1 MTYDDIEGRRGRCR
15 DRHHRRGCGGR
26 ASFRRMRE
34 SARRRGRLTR
44 DADEG
49 FLFGVCAGIA
59 RHLGLRPRTV
69 RIATLVLLVFF
80 TVPTVIAYALI
91 AWLAPSARSV
101 RGDARTDEAPAD
113 EGDGE
118 AGGEGS
124 AVDGLTRLKTRFRR
138 LEEKFA
144 DVEAQMMSGEGGR

>member
-15 DRHHRRGCGGR
+15 DRHHRRSCSGR
-26 ASFRRMRE
+26 AAFRRMRE
-34 SARRRGRLTR
+34 TARRRGRLTR

-80 TVPTVIAYALI
+80 TAPTVIAYALI
-91 AWLAPSARSV
+91 AWLAPSARAE
-101 RGDARTDEAPAD
+101 RGSSTDEALAD
-113 EGDGE
+113 DGDGE

-144 DVEAQMMSGEGGR
+144 DVEAQMMSGEGR